1 MRARWSPIV
10 AVLLM
15 AASSALA
22 ADRKI
27 TLGAAANFMAPL
39 VEIADLFEARTGI
52 RAERVFTS
60 TGGLYAQ
67 IVNGA
72 PYDVFLSADE
82 ERPGKLFK
90 KGLAKRPFVY
100 ARGSVVL
107 WAPDRRFC
115 AGSKDWIQALK
126 SAGVKK
132 VAVANPETAPYGAA
146 AMAALKAAGLLDLL
160 EGNIVF
166 PQDIGQAFQYASARS
181 VDAAFCAMSSA
192 LSEEGKKGC
201 CLPVAQAP
209 VVVQAACVLCGSAD
223 IDAAERFAEFLLSPA
238 AVQVNERYG
247 YR

>member
-1 MRARWSPIV
+1 M
-10 AVLLM
+10 
-15 AASSALA
+15 
-22 ADRKI
+22 
-27 TLGAAANFMAPL
+27 
-39 VEIADLFEARTGI
+39 
-52 RAERVFTS
+52 
-60 TGGLYAQ
+60 
-67 IVNGA
+67 
-72 PYDVFLSADE
+72 
-82 ERPGKLFK
+82 
-90 KGLAKRPFVY
+90 
-100 ARGSVVL
+100 L

-238 AVQVNERYG
+238 AVQVKERYG